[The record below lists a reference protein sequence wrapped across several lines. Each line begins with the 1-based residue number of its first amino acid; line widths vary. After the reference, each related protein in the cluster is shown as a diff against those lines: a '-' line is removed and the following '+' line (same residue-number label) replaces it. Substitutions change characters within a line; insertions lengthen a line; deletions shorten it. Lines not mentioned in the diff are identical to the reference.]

1 MTARRVPSWGRA
13 VTSKKGEKTMEKNIN
28 ELTFEELE
36 QLFENNLDIRNK
48 VWSDYLDMC
57 GDLLEDSF
65 LYAFRKNRGVD
76 YSISYSGVRF
86 SVNSPYYPE
95 FLSDCMT
102 IINSGFVVFSDDT
115 AERIR
120 RAIKKNWLYD
130 SGDCSEE
137 NWARFSGWYE
147 NIVRA
152 AIEDIRSYCIGEY
165 EAADD
170 LDTLTDWAFNYYE
183 NSNIVVNM
191 EDWTAY
197 ETIVKRYA

>member
-1 MTARRVPSWGRA
+1 
-13 VTSKKGEKTMEKNIN
+13 MEKNIN
-28 ELTFEELE
+28 ELSFEELE
-36 QLFENNLDIRNK
+36 QLLDNNSDIKNK
-48 VWSDYLDMC
+48 VWCDYLDMC
-57 GDLLEDSF
+57 GNLLEDSF
-65 LYAFRKNRGVD
+65 LYAFHKNRGVD
-76 YSISYSGVRF
+76 YSISYSGVWF
-86 SVNSPYYPE
+86 YVNSLYYPE

-102 IINSGFVVFSDDT
+102 VINSGCGVFSDDT

-130 SGDCSEE
+130 SAICSDE

-152 AIEDIRSYCIGEY
+152 AIEDIRLYCIGEY

-191 EDWTAY
+191 DDWTAY

>member
-1 MTARRVPSWGRA
+1 
-13 VTSKKGEKTMEKNIN
+13 MEKNIN
-28 ELTFEELE
+28 ELSFEELE
-36 QLFENNLDIRNK
+36 QLLENNSDIKNK
-48 VWSDYLDMC
+48 VWCDYLDMC
-57 GDLLEDSF
+57 GDFLEDSL
-65 LYAFRKNRGVD
+65 LYAFRKNSGVD

-95 FLSDCMT
+95 FLSDCMAV
-102 IINSGFVVFSDDT
+102 INSGFVVFSDDT
-115 AERIR
+115 AARIR

-130 SGDCSEE
+130 SGDCSVE

-147 NIVRA
+147 NTVQA
-152 AIEDIRSYCIGEY
+152 AIEDIRLYCIGEY